1 MNVKLKSDVDELL
14 SLEDTEH
21 TVNFKSGS
29 KDIAVAQRSVNRADK
44 VFTVNVIREGDPL
57 EIYTDTDG
65 EVIFKK
71 YSPVGELSSFAAAYA
86 DVISKVGGT
95 ATLISDRDHIVAA
108 SGVSKREFLERR
120 ITSAVE
126 ELMENRQSYNSGEER
141 FNLQPVEGVESR
153 AMLVYPIIAAGDV
166 TGSVVMLCSDEKT
179 TPTESDL
186 KLAQSASS
194 FLGKQMEE

>member
-1 MNVKLKSDVDELL
+1 MKATGIVRRIDDLGRIVIPKEIRRTL
-14 SLEDTEH
+14 
-21 TVNFKSGS
+21 
-29 KDIAVAQRSVNRADK
+29 R
-44 VFTVNVIREGDPL
+44 IREGDPL

-71 YSPVGELSSFAAAYA
+71 YSPVGELSSFAATYA

-179 TPTESDL
+179 IPTESDL